1 VVSGSAARHDI
12 DGPACF
18 MNRTKVSSKVR
29 PWILV
34 TGVLLVAA
42 VAFSLW
48 LAKNL
53 PSYLAL

>member
-1 VVSGSAARHDI
+1 
-12 DGPACF
+12 

-42 VAFSLW
+42 VAFAVW
-48 LAKNL
+48 FVKNL